1 MDTCA
6 ICGRKR
12 SPEAKPGRIRD
23 GWACFVCVRRSA
35 TYLEVTD
42 FGERTKRLASMTA
55 ERLGSSRDGEGM
67 FVSSAYGIAVRL
79 LDDKDVNQLT
89 S

>member
-23 GWACFVCVRRSA
+23 GWACFGCVRRSA
-35 TYLEVTD
+35 TYLEVPD
-42 FGERTKRLASMTA
+42 FGERTKRLASMTD
-55 ERLGSSRDGEGM
+55 ERLESSRDGMGM
-67 FVSSAYGIAVRL
+67 FVSSAYGTAVRL
-79 LDDKDVNQLT
+79 LDDKDVNQPT